1 MQRCPECEA
10 DLDELNDYELEAGE
24 TINCPQ
30 CSIELR
36 VVSAEPLSI
45 ALADAE

>member
-10 DLDELNDYELEAGE
+10 DLDELNEYELETGE

-30 CSIELR
+30 CSIELK
-36 VVSAEPLSI
+36 VVTAEPLSI
-45 ALADAE
+45 SLADVE